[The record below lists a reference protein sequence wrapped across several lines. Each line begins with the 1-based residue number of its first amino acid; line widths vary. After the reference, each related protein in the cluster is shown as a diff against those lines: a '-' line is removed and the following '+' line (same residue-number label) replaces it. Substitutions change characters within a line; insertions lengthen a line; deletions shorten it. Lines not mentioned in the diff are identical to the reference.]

1 LTERQTIKLVTYM
14 EENKMGSVSMEQ
26 NAPVRGRKK
35 SWLGKVVSD
44 KMDKSCVVAVERSVQ
59 HPVYKK
65 YFKKT
70 TKLTAHDEKNEAGI
84 GDLVKVVECRPL
96 SKRKSCRLVEII
108 EKAR

>member
-1 LTERQTIKLVTYM
+1 M
-14 EENKMGSVSMEQ
+14 DSVAQGQ
-26 NAPVRGRKK
+26 NVPERGRKK
-35 SWLGKVVSD
+35 IWLGKVVSD
-44 KMDKSCVVAVERSVQ
+44 KMDKACVIAVERRVQ

-70 TKLTAHDEKNEAGI
+70 TRLMAHDEKNEAGI

-108 EKAR
+108 EKAK

>member
-1 LTERQTIKLVTYM
+1 M
-14 EENKMGSVSMEQ
+14 EENKTGSASMEQ
-26 NAPVRGRKK
+26 SGAVRGRKK

-44 KMDKSCVVAVERSVQ
+44 KMDKAIVVIVERRVQ

-65 YFKKT
+65 YFRKT
-70 TKLTAHDEKNEAGI
+70 TRLMAHDEKNEAGI

>member
-1 LTERQTIKLVTYM
+1 M
-14 EENKMGSVSMEQ
+14 DSVAKEQ
-26 NAPVRGRKK
+26 NVPVRGRKK
-35 SWLGKVVSD
+35 SWIGKVVSD
-44 KMDKSCVVAVERSVQ
+44 KMDKACVVAVERSVQ

-70 TKLTAHDEKNEAGI
+70 TKLMAHDEKNEAGI

-108 EKAR
+108 EKAK

>member
-1 LTERQTIKLVTYM
+1 M
-14 EENKMGSVSMEQ
+14 EEQKMDSVAQGQ
-26 NAPVRGRKK
+26 NVPERGRKK

-44 KMDKSCVVAVERSVQ
+44 KMDKACVIAVERRVQ

-70 TKLTAHDEKNEAGI
+70 TRLMAHDEKNEAGI

-108 EKAR
+108 EKAK

>member
-1 LTERQTIKLVTYM
+1 MDESKIISAAGGQ
-14 EENKMGSVSMEQ
+14 ESQS
-26 NAPVRGRKK
+26 RGRKK
-35 SWLGKVVSD
+35 SWQGKVVSD
-44 KMDKSCVVAVERSVQ
+44 KMDKAIIVVVERRVQ

-70 TKLTAHDEKNEAGI
+70 TRLMAHDEKNEAGI

-108 EKAR
+108 EKAK

>member
-1 LTERQTIKLVTYM
+1 M
-14 EENKMGSVSMEQ
+14 EEQKMDSVAKGQ
-26 NAPVRGRKK
+26 NIPARGRKK
-35 SWLGKVVSD
+35 SWIGKVVSD
-44 KMDKSCVVAVERSVQ
+44 KMDKACVIAVERSVQ

-70 TKLTAHDEKNEAGI
+70 TRLMAHDEKNEAGI

-108 EKAR
+108 EKAK

>member
-1 LTERQTIKLVTYM
+1 M
-14 EENKMGSVSMEQ
+14 EENKTGTAAMEQ
-26 NAPVRGRKK
+26 KAAVRGRKK
-35 SWLGKVVSD
+35 SWQGKVVSD
-44 KMDKSCVVAVERSVQ
+44 KMDKAIVVAVERRVQ

-70 TKLTAHDEKNEAGI
+70 TRLMAHDEKNEAGI
-84 GDLVKVVECRPL
+84 GDLVKIVECRPL

>member
-1 LTERQTIKLVTYM
+1 M
-14 EENKMGSVSMEQ
+14 EEHTMESAPKEQ
-26 NAPVRGRKK
+26 NVPVRGRKK

-44 KMDKSCVVAVERSVQ
+44 KMDKACIVAVERRVQ

-70 TKLTAHDEKNEAGI
+70 TKLMAHDEKNEAGI

>member
-1 LTERQTIKLVTYM
+1 M
-14 EENKMGSVSMEQ
+14 DSVAKGQ
-26 NAPVRGRKK
+26 NIPARGRKK
-35 SWLGKVVSD
+35 SWIGKVVSD
-44 KMDKSCVVAVERSVQ
+44 KMDKACVIAVERSVQ

-70 TKLTAHDEKNEAGI
+70 TRLMAHDEKNEAGI

-108 EKAR
+108 EKAK

>member
-1 LTERQTIKLVTYM
+1 M
-14 EENKMGSVSMEQ
+14 EENKTGAAAMEQ
-26 NAPVRGRKK
+26 HAAARGRKK
-35 SWLGKVVSD
+35 SWQGRVISD
-44 KMDKSCVVAVERSVQ
+44 KMDKAIVVAVERRVQ

-70 TKLTAHDEKNEAGI
+70 TRLMAHDENNEAGI

>member
-1 LTERQTIKLVTYM
+1 MAEIK
-14 EENKMGSVSMEQ
+14 KGSASME
-26 NAPVRGRKK
+26 NSAEVRGRKK
-35 SWLGKVVSD
+35 SWSGRVVSD
-44 KMDKSCVVAVERSVQ
+44 KMDKGCIVAVERRVQ

-70 TKLTAHDEKNEAGI
+70 TRLMVHDEKNEAGL